1 MFGERDN
8 RFFRLFEAAAANIAE
23 GAEILR
29 SITDD
34 PAGREVKAAALEEL
48 EHRGDELTHDII
60 AELNR
65 AFITPIDREDIF
77 LIAKEMD
84 NVTDAIEATAHRFVM
99 LNVNET
105 TPAARELAG
114 LICASSQ
121 ELVLVMH
128 GLRHPKSIV
137 CNNKCVVEIN
147 RIENSGDSIYRRVV
161 KELYAGSCDILTAI
175 KWREIYDHLENT
187 LDALEDVANIVEGI
201 AMKHT

>member
-8 RFFRLFEAAAANIAE
+8 RFFRLFEAAAANIAKA
-23 GAEILR
+23 AEVLQG
-29 SITDD
+29 ITDD
-34 PAGREVKAAALEEL
+34 PATKEAKTEKLEEL

-84 NVTDAIEATAHRFVM
+84 NVTDAIEATAHRYVM
-99 LNVNET
+99 LNIDET
-105 TPAARELAG
+105 SPEARELAA
-114 LICASSQ
+114 LIGASSR
-121 ELVLVMH
+121 ELVSIMRE
-128 GLRHPKSIV
+128 LRKPKQIV

-147 RIENSGDSIYRRVV
+147 RIEDEGDKIYRRVV
-161 KELYAGSCDILTAI
+161 KELYSGTYDALTAI